1 MKRYILDAFSRKVL
15 SSGVSSGTDSM
26 ALPLFM
32 GPLRHG
38 AVVAD
43 TSSTAMCPHRSQ
55 RLEHLLGRV
64 CFAHEGVCTGG
75 ERGLTRLWLP
85 AQHND
90 LQIWIHSM
98 QARQCHPSS
107 CAEQAP

>member
-15 SSGVSSGTDSM
+15 PSGVSSGTDSM
-26 ALPLFM
+26 ALPLVM

-38 AVVAD
+38 AVVGG
-43 TSSTAMCPHRSQ
+43 TPGTATCPRGPQ

-64 CFAHEGVCTGG
+64 CFAHEGVRTGG
-75 ERGLTRLWLP
+75 ERGLTRLRVP

-90 LQIWIHSM
+90 LQIWIYGM
-98 QARQCHPSS
+98 QPR
-107 CAEQAP
+107 